1 MSYRL
6 KKSESLPHGIKR
18 VATEQIESAIE
29 HLAHGKDRVEAI
41 HEARKSVKRIRGA
54 LRLVQSELG
63 ATYHLE
69 NARLRDVGRGIS
81 SIRDA
86 AAMIEVFDWLV
97 EKHGVNF
104 AQIRHAL
111 EKSKQQAEQSR
122 DAAKVVSDAIAGLRA
137 IGRRAEDWPLHAD
150 GFGAIAPGMA
160 NTYRR
165 GRKALKQAQE
175 NGNPEL
181 FHGLRKRV
189 KEQWYQVRLL
199 EGVWSPPLEK
209 REQDLKLVETWL
221 GDDHNLTLLREELG
235 RGSGGYGVLEN
246 VEQFLTLSMLEQ
258 TELRTNAIS
267 RSQLLYAEK
276 PKFFVEYIGK
286 VWDEVVAKKRPVR
299 TLDKAKRAVA

>member
-6 KKSESLPHGIKR
+6 KKSESVPHGIKR
-18 VATEQIESAIE
+18 VAIEQIESAIE
-29 HLAHGKDRVEAI
+29 QLAHGKDRVEAI

-54 LRLVQSELG
+54 LRLVQCELG

-69 NARLRDVGRGIS
+69 NARLRDVGRWLS

-111 EKSKQQAEQSR
+111 EKSKEQAEQSPGG
-122 DAAKVVSDAIAGLRA
+122 AKVVSDAIAGLRA

-150 GFGAIAPGMA
+150 GFDAIAPGMA
-160 NTYRR
+160 KTYRR
-165 GRKALKQAQE
+165 GRKALKKAQQ
-175 NGNPEL
+175 NGSSEL

-199 EGVWSPPLEK
+199 EGVWTAPLEA
-209 REQDLKLVETWL
+209 RERDLKHVETWL

-235 RGSGGYGVLEN
+235 SAPGGYGVLED
-246 VEQFLTLSMLEQ
+246 VEHFLTLSMLEQ

-267 RSQLLYAEK
+267 RSQLLYEEK

-286 VWDEVVAKKRPVR
+286 VWDEEVAKKRPGR
-299 TLDKAKRAVA
+299 TPGKAKSAVA